1 MFKMNGYKPGLPR
14 TRQLDMV
21 QRYAEGGLVRAPQRP
36 ADRRPP
42 TSTPGGADMVD
53 YHMRRIEG
61 YTKAINDLRSQGREV
76 PEDYYRMVRESQE
89 ALSPPPLAPQM
100 PPPAPPMP
108 GPDPQVD
115 PNPRFSGRDTP
126 PSAPPMPGP
135 DPQVDPNPRFSGRDL
150 ARMRDVYPV
159 VPTSEMP
166 VETVYKPMYGQS
178 LDGMGREMPVEDAS
192 RQYKPVEVA
201 PPTEVSSEPLRP
213 RQENPAKAPGFWDT
227 SSERIGEYFE
237 RQGINPVTGIGSLLP
252 DDPDLPT
259 AGDRMAQGYGVPSGE
274 GEFGSG
280 QSRNRGF
287 GPPSPDM
294 EGQLAPQGI
303 SGVTNPA
310 PRSAGAPA
318 TGAAPSTGANASPSR
333 GASAPAGTP
342 PGPTMRP
349 PMQQPDAPAQGSLG
363 GTGSP
368 GVRGIGSLGAE
379 DTPSAPVVQTAPG
392 AKPAQSESSP
402 EDYKQKDF
410 YDFLLNAGLNI
421 LASDSPYF
429 GQAIGEGGVAGLK
442 SVKDAQDRR
451 YDRARQ
457 EIMDKLT
464 AKKINSDISQG
475 DRRLDQGDRGLDN
488 QLRGQDLQADIAQM
502 RERGLGDRQIF
513 DLIAK
518 YDIAGANRATQLGV
532 ARISADAAARKSA
545 YERGNEL
552 ADTDLA
558 NLGKELDAM
567 LGVVRDSKGNVLDAG
582 VSNQIDPTSRAEM
595 IRVAGGLLGPNG
607 PARSRGEALSMVL
620 ASEALTREQASTG
633 NLWGGNPYEKLSFD
647 ASKFSQGGGGQ
658 PDGRYVPGQGLVR
671 PGAQ

>member
-53 YHMRRIEG
+53 YHTRRIEG

-166 VETVYKPMYGQS
+166 VETVYKPMYGRS
-178 LDGMGREMPVEDAS
+178 WDGMGREMPVEDAS
-192 RQYKPVEVA
+192 LQYKPVEVA
-201 PPTEVSSEPLRP
+201 QPTEVSSEPFRP
-213 RQENPAKAPGFWDT
+213 RQENPARAPGFWDT
-227 SSERIGEYFE
+227 SSARIGEYFE

-318 TGAAPSTGANASPSR
+318 TGAAPPTGANASPSR

-342 PGPTMRP
+342 PRPTMRP

-402 EDYKQKDF
+402 EDYEQKDF
-410 YDFLLNAGLNI
+410 YDFLINAGLNI

-442 SVKDAQDRR
+442 SVKDAQDQR

-457 EIMDKLT
+457 EIMDKLIT
-464 AKKINSDISQG
+464 KKTNSDISQG
-475 DRRLDQGDRGLDN
+475 ERRLDLTSEQIRSQNALGWGRIASQENLAVLNNAVSVWGA
-488 QLRGQDLQADIAQM
+488 QLGADTRLKAAQIGADATTAAAAQ
-502 RERGLGDRQIF
+502 R
-513 DLIAK
+513 
-518 YDIAGANRATQLGV
+518 AGAAALGERTVDPEKISRAVDNVIGIQRDNKGVELEGSVSLPNELRAPLQDWTAYYITQTGM
-532 ARISADAAARKSA
+532 DPTAAAGAALTSLGA
-545 YERGNEL
+545 YMKNNPASEGFLGFGSSTGGYEL
-552 ADTDLA
+552 
-558 NLGKELDAM
+558 NP
-567 LGVVRDSKGNVLDAG
+567 DAG
-582 VSNQIDPTSRAEM
+582 PIPRPFAANN
-595 IRVAGGLLGPNG
+595 AG
-607 PARSRGEALSMVL
+607 
-620 ASEALTREQASTG
+620 
-633 NLWGGNPYEKLSFD
+633 
-647 ASKFSQGGGGQ
+647 GGGGQ
-658 PDGRYVPGQGLVR
+658 PTRKYVPGQGL
-671 PGAQ
+671 Q